1 MGRRRSHRGDPAV
14 GRRFPLLGCLPLT
27 VFTIVGLAGEASC
40 IPVLA
45 ATEALELA
53 SNGVDGRQ
61 PIALVV

>member
-1 MGRRRSHRGDPAV
+1 M
-14 GRRFPLLGCLPLT
+14 
-27 VFTIVGLAGEASC
+27 FTIVGFAGEASC

-61 PIALVV
+61 PIALVA